1 MNSAPP
7 GFSEEWP
14 ELATAH
20 RILAE
25 YLERLAGQTD
35 PILLEVASVRL
46 AAIQEEIRNLAEG
59 LVFFSATEGWR
70 TVYDQLLRS
79 PSVTCY
85 RSVAW
90 MRSEDYW
97 QDPPGQR
104 SMQINYER
112 LQEGVSIER
121 ILILNDYFWPAL
133 ATMPAPDIRRWIDEQ
148 YQRGISIQLV
158 RESEIAAE
166 ADLLCDMGIYGT
178 RATGTLDLD
187 PQCRSVRFLFDFS
200 PDGVRLAEERWNR
213 LSLYAKSYKAL
224 LDQSIQGR

>member
-1 MNSAPP
+1 M
-7 GFSEEWP
+7 
-14 ELATAH
+14 AH
-20 RILAE
+20 HSLTE
-25 YLERLAGQTD
+25 SLERLAGQTD
-35 PILLEVASVRL
+35 PILLEVATVRL
-46 AAIQEEIRNLAEG
+46 AVIQEEIRSLPNG
-59 LVFFSATEGWR
+59 RVVFSATEGWR

-79 PSVTCY
+79 AGVTCY

-133 ATMPAPDIRRWIDEQ
+133 AAMPATDIRRWIDEQ

-158 RESEIAAE
+158 RESEITAE

-178 RATGTLDLD
+178 RATGTLELD

-200 PDGVRLAEERWNR
+200 PEGVRLAEERWKR
-213 LSLYAKSYKAL
+213 LSLYAISYKAL
-224 LDQSIQGR
+224 LDRVAQGR